1 MSAYHLQQEKYYWLK
16 LIFDGFLLLCAFLTA
31 YFIKRGHL
39 DIEGNFQKFL
49 PLLISIWFV
58 TTLFSKKF
66 MIAEKQQYFETLKP
80 FIFSG
85 LALTAAL
92 TFLLYLFGMYYL
104 SRLIIYGSIGIFL
117 ILEIVFLSCQFFFF
131 SKRNKIKSENPFF
144 ISFFLIEFIFIIS
157 TFVFIYLYRKGTIK
171 LRDDYQL
178 LLMGIFS
185 IWLLVSLLSHKFNI
199 VKAENYLKTIF
210 PFLRSE
216 VIMISIISFF
226 IFLFNLATYS
236 RTIILGS
243 LALFSILEIAIVSIY
258 YVYTKPQVTDEHDIN
273 FLQTSLIEEKETK
286 EIREETKEKP
296 TIYSFSG
303 FPVKTISIKEKLKNV
318 YLSKFPSIYEFIRN
332 HLKLDKIDI
341 FKAEV
346 FNTNA
351 AYNIEILEDN
361 SFAFLLNLHKVNDF
375 RRINQYFIEINK
387 KLTSGGVFISN
398 FESIEQRKR
407 RVYQKYPY
415 IFAKLFYIF
424 DFIYKRAWPKLPFF
438 KKIYFTISGGKNRIL
453 SIAECLGRL
462 YFCGFQLITLGEID
476 NLHYFIVKKIKK
488 PLKDKNPSYGFI
500 FKQKRVSK
508 DLKIINAYKVRTMYP
523 YSEYIHKLVY
533 EKNKL
538 DERGKISKDF
548 RITNWG
554 QVFRKYYID
563 ELPMLINFIKGELK
577 LFGVRALSKTFYNTY
592 PEDLKKERTKYKP
605 GLVPPYYVD
614 LPSSIEEVWES
625 ERKYLKKYAKHP
637 FWTDFVYFIKVLK
650 NILFHHAKSA

>member
-16 LIFDGFLLLCAFLTA
+16 FISDGFLLLCAFLTA

-39 DIEGNFQKFL
+39 DIEGGFQKFL
-49 PLLISIWFV
+49 LLLILIWLV
-58 TTLFSKKF
+58 TTLLSKKF
-66 MIAEKQQYFETLKP
+66 MITEKQLYFELLKP

-117 ILEIVFLSCQFFFF
+117 ILEIVFLSCRFLFFC
-131 SKRNKIKSENPFF
+131 KRNKIKGENLF
-144 ISFFLIEFIFIIS
+144 SVAFFLIEFIFVIS

-171 LRDDYQL
+171 LTDDYQI
-178 LLMGIFS
+178 LLMGFFS
-185 IWLLVSLLSHKFNI
+185 IWLIVSLISHKFNI
-199 VKAENYLKTIF
+199 VKAKNYLNTIF

-258 YVYTKPQVTDEHDIN
+258 YVYTKPRVTDEHDIHL
-273 FLQTSLIEEKETK
+273 LQTGLIEEKK
-286 EIREETKEKP
+286 IQEITEETKEKQ

-303 FPVKTISIKEKLKNV
+303 FTVKTISIKEKLKNV
-318 YLSKFPSIYEFIRN
+318 YLSKFPLIYEFMKN

-341 FKAEV
+341 LKAEV
-346 FNTNA
+346 LNTNTV
-351 AYNIEILEDN
+351 YNIEILEDN
-361 SFAFLLNLHKVNDF
+361 SFTFLLNLHKINDF

-387 KLTSGGVFISN
+387 KLTSGGVFISK
-398 FESIEQRKR
+398 FESIEQRKGR
-407 RVYQKYPY
+407 IYQKYPY

-438 KKIYFTISGGKNRIL
+438 KKIYFAISGGKNRIL

-462 YFCGFQLITLGEID
+462 YFCGFKLIKLEEIE
-476 NLHYFIVKKIKK
+476 NLYYFIVKKIKN
-488 PLKDKNPSYGFI
+488 PSKDANPSYGLI

-508 DLKIINAYKVRTMYP
+508 ELKIINAYKVRTMYP
-523 YSEYIHKLVY
+523 YSEYIHNFVL
-533 EKNKL
+533 EKNRL
-538 DERGKISKDF
+538 DKRGKISKDF
-548 RITNWG
+548 RISNWG

-563 ELPMLINFIKGELK
+563 ELPMLINLLKGELK

-592 PEDLKKERTKYKP
+592 PEDLKKMRIKHKP
-605 GLVPPYYVD
+605 GLIPPYYAD

-625 ERKYLKKYAKHP
+625 ERKYLTKYAKHP